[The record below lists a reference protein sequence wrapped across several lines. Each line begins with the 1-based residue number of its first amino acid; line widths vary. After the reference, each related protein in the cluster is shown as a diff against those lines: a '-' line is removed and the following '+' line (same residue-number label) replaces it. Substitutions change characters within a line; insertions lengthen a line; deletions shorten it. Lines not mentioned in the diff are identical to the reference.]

1 MVILYIHNLLNYHD
15 PAPAAKAPTTL
26 ADLISFFL
34 AYTGNLVS
42 IFPVPDLVSWAHV
55 IGALLIALL
64 TVSSVAAIKTC
75 RGKPEWSSTVIWL
88 CFAAYQIVG
97 GGLVTLTRHTFGV
110 AYPVMGASRYVLAT
124 SFLPVAIIALGAVA
138 MRALRSR
145 LPVGLTWYSSLLCAV
160 TAVLAIC
167 LVIRAGQ
174 IPGSLAAFS
183 DSHRLEM
190 NGKVA
195 MAAANMMNLQAYRNI
210 YPRDDWKDFQG
221 LSAFITPRAEF
232 PPMWDSNFVMRLAG
246 AVANQQN
253 FAGFVD
259 TFAVRDGKLSLSG
272 WAYLKAQQKPADAVI
287 TLAVPPSGKATLINV
302 AFLSQRRPDVSKSMG
317 NPEAMDTGWATEI
330 AAPLPNTGSII
341 RSFAYD
347 ADTGQAYLLVGEGV
361 L

>member
-1 MVILYIHNLLNYHD
+1 
-15 PAPAAKAPTTL
+15 
-26 ADLISFFL
+26 
-34 AYTGNLVS
+34 
-42 IFPVPDLVSWAHV
+42 
-55 IGALLIALL
+55 
-64 TVSSVAAIKTC
+64 
-75 RGKPEWSSTVIWL
+75 
-88 CFAAYQIVG
+88 
-97 GGLVTLTRHTFGV
+97 
-110 AYPVMGASRYVLAT
+110 
-124 SFLPVAIIALGAVA
+124 
-138 MRALRSR
+138 
-145 LPVGLTWYSSLLCAV
+145 
-160 TAVLAIC
+160 
-167 LVIRAGQ
+167 
-174 IPGSLAAFS
+174 
-183 DSHRLEM
+183 M